1 MALKIIIE
9 EILKSKK
16 RSLSW
21 LSVEM
26 DKSVDGLRLSLV
38 RESIKY
44 SDINRM
50 AEILEVS
57 PAAFFESG
65 ARPYKETG
73 AASKLS
79 GSDSE
84 YSDLKYYKG
93 MCAILKDQL
102 NDKEKI
108 ITLLSNSK

>member
-1 MALKIIIE
+1 MALKSIVE
-9 EILKSKK
+9 EILRNKK

-21 LSVEM
+21 LSIEM

-44 SDINRM
+44 GDINRM

-57 PAAFFESG
+57 PAAFFEKS
-65 ARPYKETG
+65 AKPYREIGSVSKVSEP
-73 AASKLS
+73 ASQ
-79 GSDSE
+79 

-108 ITLLSNSK
+108 ITLLSNAK

>member
-1 MALKIIIE
+1 
-9 EILKSKK
+9 
-16 RSLSW
+16 SW

-44 SDINRM
+44 SDINKM

-57 PAAFFESG
+57 PSIFFGDG
-65 ARPYKETG
+65 ASIYKEVESI
-73 AASKLS
+73 SKTS
-79 GSDSE
+79 EPASE

-93 MCAILKDQL
+93 MCAVLRDQL

-108 ITLLSNSK
+108 ITLLSNAK